1 MNIKTFLKCFFDK
14 IHANIYDDEDDEA
27 DPEVID
33 DEADT
38 EVIDDFEKD
47 YLYCCKG
54 FLLFINPYSIN
65 KDN

>member
-1 MNIKTFLKCFFDK
+1 MNIKTFLNCFFDK
-14 IHANIYDDEDDEA
+14 IYTNIYDDE
-27 DPEVID
+27 D